1 MPIAFTQ
8 EQEPKWGEVGQTLG
22 TYNGRKQ
29 GVADSTGV
37 RRLTPREC
45 ERLQGFPDVRNYV
58 RIGVCEEVKQGIVK
72 SVALLSEVENQE
84 AKGPVVVHAQIDLE
98 RSLLLVHSLERSPLS
113 VNSADDESWSHLSM
127 PQGDFV
133 RLVAV
138 MTSTLGRAIQTGAAV
153 SLPNRR
159 SSSLPSNGSA
169 FAHVSGQETDEL
181 ASGAEKFTNA
191 LQKSLRHITS
201 EAGEGS
207 QGFARAWQTLCC
219 CAVIAMSSFIP
230 EGIRKSN
237 SFDIS
242 FEIVTGYTSIPYR
255 GKPAA
260 DGPRYKAIGNS
271 MARPVMEWLGERIDA
286 AEAATA

>member
-1 MPIAFTQ
+1 MRGSETRHCEICGSAFRSRKSRSKRTCSRPCSDRLRAVASSRTQ
-8 EQEPKWGEVGQTLG
+8 S
-22 TYNGRKQ
+22 RK
-29 GVADSTGV
+29 
-37 RRLTPREC
+37 
-45 ERLQGFPDVRNYV
+45 
-58 RIGVCEEVKQGIVK
+58 
-72 SVALLSEVENQE
+72 VALVCKQCGRRKLVSPVYASRRFCSPRCGYDFNS
-84 AKGPVVVHAQIDLE
+84 GPRNPNWRGGITPEQ
-98 RSLLLVHSLERSPLS
+98 
-113 VNSADDESWSHLSM
+113 
-127 PQGDFV
+127 
-133 RLVAV
+133 
-138 MTSTLGRAIQTGAAV
+138 AA
-153 SLPNRR
+153 
-159 SSSLPSNGSA
+159 SLPSNGSA